1 MKERTCK
8 AYQVLL
14 LYTQPEGREGAM
26 SMALS
31 AKIKSFYK
39 LWKLDRDLKK
49 VVVRYEELQQELSQK
64 LAEGEMSEAEA
75 TAALIESQN
84 DTTTFKTDLKFE
96 PFVQELEATGGEY
109 VAAYLDFWYAV
120 LGEEGNE
127 SNQPDSEKS
136 GVGGNPAPDSEG
148 IIE

>member
-1 MKERTCK
+1 MKERICK
-8 AYQVLL
+8 VYQVLL
-14 LYTQPEGREGAM
+14 LYTQPEGRESAI

-31 AKIKSFYK
+31 ARIRSFYK
-39 LWKLDRDLKK
+39 LWKLDRDLKR
-49 VVVRYEELQQELSQK
+49 VVVRYDELQQELSQK

-84 DTTTFKTDLKFE
+84 DTTTFETDLKFE
-96 PFVQELEATGGEY
+96 TFVQELEAAGGEY

-120 LGEEGNE
+120 LEEEENE
-127 SNQPDSEKS
+127 FNQPDSKKP
-136 GVGGNPAPDSEG
+136 GVGGNPTPNSEG